1 MVAVNT
7 DTLFFGLSLSAF
19 VLVFIPFYWHLKA
32 RNTGTCLFMAWIGLA
47 CIILSINS
55 FLWKDTISNL
65 APVWCDI
72 SSKLLVGS
80 NAAIASVAS
89 CINIRLWLV
98 ASDRVRTL
106 EVCARKNVF
115 RIELLLGLGFPIL
128 EMIFQYLVQNRRFD
142 IYEGFGCHAASDNV
156 LLMYILLLAP
166 QFLLGITSTTF
177 FVLASANYRRVYK
190 YMLETQYSPAFHQR
204 TTLSASFLGFLIL
217 GGLSIVC
224 SVAYTAFVVYFS
236 ATADDTLGSF
246 TLWQSW
252 DLTHRNISEVN
263 VYTEEEWRGDMM
275 TEVLLEAN
283 RWIFVG
289 LAYLFFLVFGL
300 TSEVRRRYR
309 RLIGCG
315 GRGESW
321 FEAEKTVVDRGIVH
335 YADRDAENAEMY
347 VVIPIYVHDKVL
359 MLAFRQAYQQVR
371 KYLDCSG
378 YLECSLSETP
388 SCRRTSCQ

>member
-1 MVAVNT
+1 LSSFCFISSSLA
-7 DTLFFGLSLSAF
+7 DLLFLYST
-19 VLVFIPFYWHLKA
+19 A

-106 EVCARKNVF
+106 EVCAVCSRVQDSDFCIIRTGMKVHPSVTEYF
-115 RIELLLGLGFPIL
+115 
-128 EMIFQYLVQNRRFD
+128 VQNRRFD
-142 IYEGFGCHAASDNV
+142 IYEGFGCRAASDNV
-156 LLMYILLLAP
+156 LLMYLLLLAP
-166 QFLLGITSTTF
+166 QFLLGIASTTF
-177 FVLASANYRRVYK
+177 FGAH

-224 SVAYTAFVVYFS
+224 SVAYTTFVVYFS
-236 ATADDTLGSF
+236 ATADGSLGSF

-252 DLTHRNISEVN
+252 DLTHRNISAVN
-263 VYTEEEWRGDMM
+263 VYTEEEWRGDTM

-309 RLIGCG
+309 RLIG
-315 GRGESW
+315 
-321 FEAEKTVVDRGIVH
+321 
-335 YADRDAENAEMY
+335 
-347 VVIPIYVHDKVL
+347 
-359 MLAFRQAYQQVR
+359 
-371 KYLDCSG
+371 
-378 YLECSLSETP
+378 
-388 SCRRTSCQ
+388 